1 MAAVLR
7 EERHPQAQH
16 HVTDEIPNGMWLHL
30 VHRPWGA
37 SAGFG
42 FRRELQSGS
51 ESLGSFT
58 YTTERTLVSV
68 I

>member
-16 HVTDEIPNGMWLHL
+16 HVTDEISNGVRLHMDH
-30 VHRPWGA
+30 HREG

-42 FRRELQSGS
+42 FRRELQSGR
-51 ESLGSFT
+51 SLWGPLHT
-58 YTTERTLVSV
+58 QQNGLW
-68 I
+68 